1 MRNMRA
7 GLCALFCLVG
17 CVGGVLASTIPG
29 LTDAHIAKYEAMD
42 EAARVTIMIKL
53 AKGGAENQAE
63 QLLATY
69 PLSGPHAENR
79 TLFIQGLILNARG
92 NHPAAAQK
100 FRDALASDP
109 KLTLV
114 RSELALTLVV
124 MNEDRS
130 AKHHLRLLE
139 GDTDNAQDAAGIR
152 AFIDRIDARRP
163 YSFSA
168 YASVAPSTNINNGS
182 GQSTVYSP
190 VFGSEIPID
199 DASKAKQ
206 GYSISTGVSG
216 SYNFRL
222 GKDFALIAAGGID
235 TRIYDDLDFNAV
247 SISQSLELRR
257 FFQNGYL
264 GFGAV
269 ASQTIDTDEVEMA
282 SLSYGPRVS
291 GQLRLTTKDSLSAAS
306 TYEWRDFDADGNHDG
321 TSWTSDLSWSHAF
334 ASDLTST
341 VYGGY
346 DIFDNGVGFLS
357 YNTLAGGLQV
367 YREFTHGISVTA
379 TGEARFTGFDGV
391 NPLAGVTRA
400 DRRLIGGITLTKR
413 DLNFFGFAPA
423 LNYTYVNNAS
433 NISLYDYDSH
443 ALDFRLTKDF

>member
-1 MRNMRA
+1 MRA

-17 CVGGVLASTIPG
+17 LAAQGLASNIPG
-29 LTDAHIAKYEAMD
+29 LSDEHIAKYEAMD
-42 EAARVTIMIKL
+42 EAARVKIMIQL

-63 QLLATY
+63 QLLAAY
-69 PLSGPHAENR
+69 PLTGPHAENR
-79 TLFIQGLILNARG
+79 TLFIEGLIFNARG

-114 RSELALTLVV
+114 RSELAQTLVV

-139 GDTDNAQDAAGIR
+139 GDTDNARDAAGIR

-190 VFGSEIPID
+190 VFGSEVPID
-199 DASKAKQ
+199 AASQAKQ

-222 GKDFALIAAGGID
+222 SEDFAFIAAGGID
-235 TRIYDDLDFNAV
+235 TRIYDDLDLNAV

-269 ASQTIDTDEVEMA
+269 ASQTINTDEVELA
-282 SLSYGPRVS
+282 SLSYGPRIS
-291 GQLRLTTKDSLSAAS
+291 GQLRLTTRDSIAASS
-306 TYEWRDFDADGNHDG
+306 TYEFRDFDADGSHDG
-321 TSWTSDLSWSHAF
+321 TSWTSDLSWAHAF
-334 ASDLTST
+334 SSDLTST
-341 VYGGY
+341 IYGGY
-346 DIFDNGVGFLS
+346 DVIDNGVGFLS
-357 YNTLAGGLQV
+357 FNTVAGGLQV
-367 YREFTHGISVTA
+367 YREFSHGISATI
-379 TGEARFTGFDGV
+379 TGEARFTGFDSV
-391 NPLAGVTRA
+391 NPLAGVIRQ

>member
-1 MRNMRA
+1 MRA

-17 CVGGVLASTIPG
+17 SVGEGFAGNIPG
-29 LTDAHIAKYEAMD
+29 LTDEHIAKYEAMD
-42 EAARVTIMIKL
+42 EAARVKILIQL
-53 AKGGAENQAE
+53 AKGGAESQAE
-63 QLLATY
+63 QLLAAY
-69 PLSGPHAENR
+69 PLSGPHARNR
-79 TLFIQGLILNARG
+79 TLFIEGLIFNARS
-92 NHPAAAQK
+92 NHPAAAKK

-114 RSELALTLVV
+114 RSELAQTLVL
-124 MNEDRS
+124 MHEDDS

-163 YSFSA
+163 YGFSA

-190 VFGSEIPID
+190 IFGSEVPID

-222 GKDFALIAAGGID
+222 SNDYAVIAAGGID
-235 TRIYDDLDFNAV
+235 TRIYDDLDFNAI

-257 FFQNGYL
+257 FFENGYL
-264 GFGAV
+264 GLGAV
-269 ASQTIDTDEVEMA
+269 ASQSIDTDELEMT
-282 SLSYGPRVS
+282 SLSYGPRIS
-291 GQLRLTTKDSLSAAS
+291 AQLRLTTKDSVSGSS
-306 TYEWRDFDADGNHDG
+306 TYEFRDFNADGSHDG
-321 TSWTSDLSWSHAF
+321 TSWTSDLAWSHGF
-334 ASDLTST
+334 SSDLTST
-341 VYGGY
+341 VYGGF
-346 DIFDNGVGFLS
+346 DTIDNGVGFLS
-357 YNTLAGGLQV
+357 YDTVAGGLQV
-367 YREFTHGISVTA
+367 YREFSHGISVTA
-379 TGEARFTGFDGV
+379 TGEARFTSFDGV
-391 NPLAGVTRA
+391 NPLAGVTRV
-400 DRRLIGGITLTKR
+400 DRRLIGGVTLTKR

-443 ALDFRLTKDF
+443 SLDFRLTKDF